1 MRVLYIGLLTWLLAS
16 GGSAWA
22 QTESARPLSTF
33 DLSVLFF
40 LQMAFILAVCRVVGA
55 IFKKLGQSQVVSEM
69 IAGVIM
75 GPSLM
80 GYLLPDMSRYLFPP
94 ESKPIIFA
102 VCQVGLV
109 LYMFLIG
116 AEFDLSLIKS
126 RIKSAASI
134 SAAGILA
141 PFALGALVA
150 LVIAGDSTLFNEK
163 ASLTLVVLFMGAS
176 MSITAFPML
185 ARIIFEQGLTKT
197 SLGVLAIAA
206 GSIDDAVAWCVL
218 AIVLAAFAND
228 SSFAVI
234 AIGGGLLYAFFVLI
248 VVRRMLVPLGE
259 KVEREG
265 QMSNEIL
272 ITVLCL
278 AMLGAWFTD
287 FIHIYAV
294 FGAFLMG
301 IAMPRGLFQK
311 ELEKKILPLTTN
323 FLLPVFFVYSGLNTR
338 IGLVDSWYLW
348 ALTGLILL
356 AAVGGKFGAC
366 TLAARFHG
374 ESWKESVAIGTLMNA
389 RGLMELI
396 LLNIGLER
404 GIIKPPLFAML
415 VMMAIITTLMATP
428 LFERVYGSKA
438 KRDRIAEGI
447 AAA

>member
-1 MRVLYIGLLTWLLAS
+1 MNTPH
-16 GGSAWA
+16 
-22 QTESARPLSTF
+22 PLGTF

-75 GPSLM
+75 GPSLLGLVSPGVAARLTPWIAGIM
-80 GYLLPDMSRYLFPP
+80 PGYHFPNISATLFPP

-102 VCQVGLV
+102 VCQIGLV

-116 AEFDLSLIKS
+116 AEFDLSLIRS

-134 SAAGILA
+134 SAAGIIT
-141 PFALGALVA
+141 PFALGSLLALKF
-150 LVIAGDSTLFNEK
+150 AGDTTLFSEK
-163 ASLTLVVLFMGAS
+163 ASTTLVVLFMGAS

-185 ARIIFEQGLTKT
+185 ARIIYEQGLTKT

-206 GSIDDAVAWCVL
+206 GSMDDAAAWCVL
-218 AIVLAAFAND
+218 AIVLAAFANNP
-228 SSFAVI
+228 SFAVI
-234 AIGGGLLYAFFVLI
+234 AIGGGILYALFTIFGVSRLLK
-248 VVRRMLVPLGE
+248 RLGE

-265 QMSNEIL
+265 QMSNEVL
-272 ITVLCL
+272 IVALCL

-287 FIHIYAV
+287 YIRIYAV

-338 IGLVDSWYLW
+338 IGLVDSWHLW
-348 ALTGLILL
+348 GLTGLVML

-366 TLAARFHG
+366 MLAAKFHG
-374 ESWKESVAIGTLMNA
+374 ESWKEATAIGTLMNA

-404 GIIKPPLFAML
+404 GIIKPPLFAIL
-415 VMMAIITTLMATP
+415 VMMAILTTLMATP
-428 LFERVYGSKA
+428 IFERIYGSKSA
-438 KRDRIAEGI
+438 RDAAAMEI